1 MAYNEKP
8 TTDSISDTPLGSDYD
23 KPSYAHL
30 QNIDPTKSNVNA
42 KLANP
47 LAGVPQDQLM
57 RDGALFARKHGLHEF
72 EDAFGKGA
80 VIAQDPLA
88 FEQMDFLTNEDKA
101 VLRMEQTNRWR
112 QPFTLY
118 W

>member
-8 TTDSISDTPLGSDYD
+8 TDSMTESPPGSDYG

-30 QNIDPTKSNVNA
+30 QNIDPAKSNVNA

-47 LAGVPQDQLM
+47 LAGIPQDQLM
-57 RDGALFARKHGLHEF
+57 RDGALFARKHGLTDLEDEF
-72 EDAFGKGA
+72 AKGA

-88 FEQMDFLTNEDKA
+88 FEQMEFLTNEDKQ
-101 VLRMEQTNRWR
+101 VLRTEQTSRWH